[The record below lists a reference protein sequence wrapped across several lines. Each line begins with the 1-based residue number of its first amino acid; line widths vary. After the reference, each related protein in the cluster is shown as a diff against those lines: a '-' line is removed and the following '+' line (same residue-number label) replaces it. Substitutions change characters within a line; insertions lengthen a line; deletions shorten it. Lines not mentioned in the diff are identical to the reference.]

1 MGGDGH
7 THHWQSLGDVVLV
20 TNKPKRFPLALIFVV
35 VGMYAFS
42 FGAYRLFTDHNWSP
56 GTNPYDVFV
65 IVVTI
70 LGYFFLGAGIG
81 TLIGFMRRR
90 TLGAIIGAFVFGLL
104 ACGAAALIAPAF
116 SHVQAH

>member
-1 MGGDGH
+1 M
-7 THHWQSLGDVVLV
+7 V

-116 SHVQAH
+116 NHVQAH